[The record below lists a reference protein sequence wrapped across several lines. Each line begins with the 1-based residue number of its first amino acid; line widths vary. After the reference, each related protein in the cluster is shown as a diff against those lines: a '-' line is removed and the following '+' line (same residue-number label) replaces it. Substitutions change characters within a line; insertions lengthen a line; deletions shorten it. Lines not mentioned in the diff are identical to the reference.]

1 MTITIAPQAHVHP
14 LSRVSGEVHI
24 AQDAVL
30 APGVVIH
37 SQAGTPFYIGG
48 GARLQEGTIVGG
60 IAQGRVL
67 GKDGKEYGVWIG
79 AKTVLTHFCLVY
91 GPCFIGENCFIGFR
105 STIFNSRIGDGC
117 IVMMHAVIQDV
128 EIPPGKYIASGSV
141 ITTQQQADH
150 LPDITPTDRL
160 LAEQLGGIAM
170 PRVTTQ
176 PSIVTNGQQES
187 TDMKEGI
194 ELAPLVRQLLAQGHR
209 VGAEYADTRRFRTSS
224 WQSCANIHATDEYTV
239 LRNLQACLKEHE
251 GEYVRLVGIDPKS
264 RQRVME
270 QIIQRPG
277 ETPIVVPTANPSGT
291 TTAKV
296 SAAPPVTPQNGNA
309 PDWTTQVRQL
319 LAQGYRIGTEHAD
332 ERRFRTSSWH
342 SCKPIEATSE
352 SGVIAALN
360 ACLAEHAGEYV
371 RLFGIDPKNKK
382 RVGEMIIQRPGQVA
396 TAPVNTATTTQGA
409 ASPTVQLNPDADL
422 ATHVRSLLS
431 QGYRIGTEHADE
443 RRFRTSSWH
452 SCKPIEATSESAVM
466 AALNACLAEHAGE
479 YVRMFGIDPKNKK
492 RVGEVIIQRPNGKAP
507 GQTAPVS
514 NATVATASPS
524 YNNLPPEVVQHIRQ
538 ILSQGYKVSAE
549 YADER
554 RFRTS
559 SWQSCPPIPGN
570 TEGEVVRALEQLLRE
585 HAGDYV
591 RLIGMDG
598 KTKRRVLETIVQ
610 RPKR

>member
-14 LSRVSGEVHI
+14 LSRVSGEVYI
-24 AQDAVL
+24 AENAVL

-37 SQAGTPFYIGG
+37 SQGGAPFHIGG
-48 GARLQEGTIVGG
+48 GVRIQEGTIVGG
-60 IAQGRVL
+60 LTQGRVL
-67 GKDGKEYGVWIG
+67 GKDGKDYGVWIG
-79 AKTVLTHFCLVY
+79 AKTVLTHFCLIY

-160 LAEQLGGIAM
+160 LAEQLGGMAM
-170 PRVTTQ
+170 PRITAPAT
-176 PSIVTNGQQES
+176 IVTNGHQES
-187 TDMKEGI
+187 TDMKEGT

-209 VGAEYADTRRFRTSS
+209 VGAEYADTRRYRTSS

-251 GEYVRLVGIDPKS
+251 GEYVRLIGIDPKS
-264 RQRVME
+264 RQRVLE

-277 ETPIVVPTANPSGT
+277 ESPVVTAPAPGVAT
-291 TTAKV
+291 TNT
-296 SAAPPVTPQNGNA
+296 NGNGA
-309 PDWTTQVRQL
+309 DWTAQVRQL

-352 SGVIAALN
+352 SAVLAALN

-371 RLFGIDPKNKK
+371 RMFGIDPKNKK

-396 TAPVNTATTTQGA
+396 TAPIDAPTTSAAATP
-409 ASPTVQLNPDADL
+409 PTVPGNPSGDL
-422 ATHVRSLLS
+422 ASHVRSLLS

-452 SCKPIEATSESAVM
+452 SCKPIEATSESAVL

-492 RVGEVIIQRPNGKAP
+492 RVGEVIIQRPNGKA
-507 GQTAPVS
+507 TAPVS
-514 NATVATASPS
+514 TPASNPTPSTTPSYSYTASS
-524 YNNLPPEVVQHIRQ
+524 LPPEIVQHIRQ

-570 TEGEVVRALEQLLRE
+570 TEAEVVKALEQLLRE
-585 HAGDYV
+585 HPGDYV
-591 RLIGMDG
+591 RLIGMDS
-598 KTKRRVLETIVQ
+598 KSKRRVLETIVQ